1 VRAGP
6 IGDSLAANAYGMYLI
21 HYPCV
26 SWLQYFLL
34 GAAFSG
40 AVKGTLV
47 FLGAVALSWGLTVLL
62 RQVPAVA
69 KLISS
74 VAPSSP
80 SNRVKAAVR

>member
-1 VRAGP
+1 MRDEGHLYHVMVGTTSAADLPFDDASLVVRSLAGNREAFGGIVARYVRAGP

-40 AVKGTLV
+40 AV
-47 FLGAVALSWGLTVLL
+47 
-62 RQVPAVA
+62 
-69 KLISS
+69 
-74 VAPSSP
+74 
-80 SNRVKAAVR
+80 